1 MRRAM
6 LAAVVICA
14 TAGVSSA
21 QGLVYKPIDTNALVV
36 QPADAATGIFSGTSR
51 FLSRVVAGTIEE
63 NGFVK
68 TINNLLGTRRTGAT
82 TQPGF
87 SPLPLPGS
95 YPSTMYKNSFVP
107 AMPTSHTLGRTPGQ
121 R

>member
-1 MRRAM
+1 MRRAL

-14 TAGVSSA
+14 TAGVTSA

-36 QPADAATGIFSGTSR
+36 RPADTATGFFSGTTR
-51 FLSRVVAGTIEE
+51 FLSRVVADTIDD

-82 TQPGF
+82 TQPGV

-107 AMPTSHTLGRTPGQ
+107 ALPTYHTLR